1 MCIFIAAMLP
11 PSAQAADFRAFAD
24 DCGLAW
30 KPLPNR
36 HLSAQVS
43 AGSLWF
49 LTNRKHCDCGTALGA
64 ATRSDEVSFH
74 NPESEIPKLQKK
86 GWSEAKIERW
96 LGDKSATVARR
107 QKEAVDRGAE
117 KGAELELWLRFLHAA
132 LESDSAD
139 RVGVLLHEYS
149 GLVDSELVAI
159 KGRRAVKGADMT
171 SELLRGMES
180 DVLYEFRR

>member
-1 MCIFIAAMLP
+1 MCTFIAAMLP
-11 PSAQAADFRAFAD
+11 PSAQAAEFRALAD
-24 DCGLAW
+24 VCGLAW
-30 KPLPNR
+30 KPLMNR
-36 HLSAQVS
+36 YLLAQVT

-49 LTNRKHCDCGTALGA
+49 LTNRKHCNCGTALGA

-107 QKEAVDRGAE
+107 QKEAVERAAE
-117 KGAELELWLRFLHAA
+117 KGAELESWLRFLRAA
-132 LESDSAD
+132 LESDSSD

-149 GLVDSELVAI
+149 GLVDGERVAI
-159 KGRRAVKGADMT
+159 KGRKAVEGANMT